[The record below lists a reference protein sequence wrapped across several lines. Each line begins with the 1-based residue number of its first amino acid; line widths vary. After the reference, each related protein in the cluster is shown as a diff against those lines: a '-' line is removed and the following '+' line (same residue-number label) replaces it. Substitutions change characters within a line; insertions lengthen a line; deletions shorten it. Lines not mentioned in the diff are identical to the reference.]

1 MDSDNYKQL
10 DNLIEQLDVA
20 KGNVRELLENGN
32 RIIGMHGIE
41 YWAGEVQRDKRL
53 KGEDNFGVYNNIPS

>member
-41 YWAGEVQRDKRL
+41 YWAGEVQRLRNKI
-53 KGEDNFGVYNNIPS
+53 KESI